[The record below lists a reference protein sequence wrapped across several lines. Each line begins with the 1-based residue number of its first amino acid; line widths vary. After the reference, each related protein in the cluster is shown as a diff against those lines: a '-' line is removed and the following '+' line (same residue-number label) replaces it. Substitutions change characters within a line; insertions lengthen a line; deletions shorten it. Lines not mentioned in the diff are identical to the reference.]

1 MSLKTLIQVN
11 YRLDDKDL
19 HSIGIFLLVYCLSF
33 LFISPLWA
41 CMDLKKFTEVQNIH
55 PSFHMSSETQAHQF
69 LLAKKT
75 IKKKLNNQRK
85 SGRTY
90 TKHARQR
97 MKQRGVSKKSVEEAI
112 NKGTARKGNK
122 KGTIEYHLSSKHSS
136 IKKGLKVVTD
146 KKGNVITVIN
156 MGANYK
162 GIQ

>member
-1 MSLKTLIQVN
+1 MSLKTLTQGN

-33 LFISPLWA
+33 LFVSPLWA
-41 CMDLKKFTEVQNIH
+41 CMDLKKCMEVQN
-55 PSFHMSSETQAHQF
+55 SQRTFSMTYETQSHQF

-75 IKKKLNNQRK
+75 IKKQNSQKK

-97 MKQRGVSKKSVEEAI
+97 MKQRGVSKQSVEEAI

-122 KGTIEYHLSSKHSS
+122 AGTIEYHLSSKHSS
-136 IKKGLKVVTD
+136 TKKGLKVVTD

-156 MGANYK
+156 KGSNYK